1 MEFINPKMF
10 SMLTKN
16 ILLKNTSSKRFIFMD
31 LLQYWL
37 FLKSCIHPPYKAPDL
52 TKGTLETLPIL
63 YFLSIPNFLFFTFS
77 QLVDA
82 TSEAM
87 WTTTTKLFS
96 ICVSTLRMYS
106 SILHIWC
113 LIGNKSTI
121 DVWAIRLYPPVDS
134 RGAKARRHV
143 SFSP

>member
-1 MEFINPKMF
+1 MEFINPKML

-16 ILLKNTSSKRFIFMD
+16 VLLKNPSSKRFIFMD

-37 FLKSCIHPPYKAPDL
+37 FLKSCTHPFIRAPVI
-52 TKGTLETLPIL
+52 TQGTLETLPIL
-63 YFLSIPNFLFFTFS
+63 YFLSIPNFLFFTLS

-96 ICVSTLRMYS
+96 ICVSTLRMYP

-113 LIGNKSTI
+113 LIGNKSSI
-121 DVWAIRLYPPVDS
+121 DLWAIRLYPPVDS

-143 SFSP
+143 FFSP

>member
-16 ILLKNTSSKRFIFMD
+16 VLLKNTSSKRFIFMD

-37 FLKSCIHPPYKAPDL
+37 FLNSCIHPLFRAPVI
-52 TKGTLETLPIL
+52 TQGTLETLPIL

-96 ICVSTLRMYS
+96 ICVSTLRMYP

-121 DVWAIRLYPPVDS
+121 DVWAIRLYPPVDI

-143 SFSP
+143 FFSL